1 MIFTN
6 YDLPKNDQNYQINTL
21 SLDYYVQQKAKSY
34 GGVDN
39 TKYLSGA
46 MYVPSLD
53 YTLTE
58 TSNNRSSGSD
68 IADVITNDKLKFLG
82 ATAKHLKYQ
91 IDHRSKIRDD
101 QIADLDTKIME
112 CDVGVMNLESWAM
125 FSNPMVEKR
134 RADLQNVIQRLEMEK
149 RQEVTKCWKDQSPF
163 YKELLE
169 TLGEHKNA
177 KRRSKMLSGGF

>member
-1 MIFTN
+1 M
-6 YDLPKNDQNYQINTL
+6 L
-21 SLDYYVQQKAKSY
+21 
-34 GGVDN
+34 
-39 TKYLSGA
+39 
-46 MYVPSLD
+46 YVPSLD
-53 YTLTE
+53 YTLTAPSNE
-58 TSNNRSSGSD
+58 TTSGSD